1 MRLIV
6 HKYFLWNKANY
17 KILRKK
23 ESSVMQQPTNF
34 NGRSS
39 NSNGK
44 LVELNIPQNPEAEEA
59 VLGSLL
65 IDRDL
70 IVTVASILK
79 PGHFF
84 SQERA
89 NVYQA
94 ILNLYSTGVPG
105 DLITVRDELKAMQL
119 LGDEPGQ

>member
-1 MRLIV
+1 
-6 HKYFLWNKANY
+6 
-17 KILRKK
+17 
-23 ESSVMQQPTNF
+23 MQQPTNF

-39 NSNGK
+39 DGNNSNNK
-44 LVELNIPQNPEAEEA
+44 LVELKIPQNPEAEEA

-84 SQERA
+84 S
-89 NVYQA
+89 
-94 ILNLYSTGVPG
+94 
-105 DLITVRDELKAMQL
+105 
-119 LGDEPGQ
+119 

>member
-1 MRLIV
+1 MATLSIRMDKVAI
-6 HKYFLWNKANY
+6 K
-17 KILRKK
+17 
-23 ESSVMQQPTNF
+23 T
-34 NGRSS
+34 
-39 NSNGK
+39 GK
-44 LVELNIPQNPEAEEA
+44 TVELSIPQCPDAEEA

-119 LGDEPGQ
+119 LGDEPGQIKGSYLLRLME